1 MKTIAIVLSAGKGK
15 RMNSD
20 VKKQYL
26 LLDEKPIL
34 YYSLLA
40 FEKSFVDEIII
51 VTGPDDR
58 EYVSHE
64 IVKKYGFTKVSLI
77 VTGGRERYHSVFNG
91 LMASS
96 ACDYVFIHDGARP
109 FITQDILNRALE
121 SVKSTNATAVGMPV
135 KDTIKIVDKAKKVIE
150 TPNRNDVWLTQ
161 TPQCFA
167 YSPIVC
173 AYEDLLASETSLTN
187 RGINIT
193 DDAMVM
199 ETFGSLPVSLTLGSY
214 DNIKITTPDDLYI
227 AEIILDKLKA
237 SGEIKPIGTKAD
249 VKEKK
254 TEKPATSRASAV
266 KK

>member
-1 MKTIAIVLSAGKGK
+1 MKTTAIVLAAGKGK

-26 LLDEKPIL
+26 LLDGKPVL

-40 FEKSFVDEIII
+40 FEKSFIDEIII
-51 VTGPDDR
+51 VAGPDDKD
-58 EYVSHE
+58 YVRQE
-64 IVKKYGFTKVSLI
+64 IVKKYGFNKVSLI

-121 SVKSTNATAVGMPV
+121 SVKQTKAAVVGMPV
-135 KDTIKIVDKAKKVIE
+135 KDTIKIIDKAKKVIE

-167 YSPIVC
+167 YSPIIC

-199 ETFGSLPVSLTLGSY
+199 ETFGSLPVSLVGGSY

-227 AEIILDKLKA
+227 AEIILNKLKE
-237 SGEIKPIGTKAD
+237 SGEINKI
-249 VKEKK
+249 KK
-254 TEKPATSRASAV
+254 I
-266 KK
+266 